1 MSNTKIILLGN
12 STMFDDLYE
21 LSCDL
26 IKEHNLE
33 FSKIFTND
41 TQKVKENSNIMFDLD
56 LKTINEA
63 YKNNSLLC
71 VKSVENIS
79 EGILFDDF
87 ETKDLFILNV
97 DLYNMISTWI
107 FEHYNILTIWIDRKM
122 TEADENN
129 DTSIRYLMERFDMGA
144 KYMYF
149 LNESHSKILSTIS
162 KYLNGTDQ
170 EKNLLLVENS

>member
-1 MSNTKIILLGN
+1 MNNTKIILLGN
-12 STMFDDLYE
+12 ITMFEYLYD

-26 IKEHNLE
+26 IKEHNLS
-33 FSKIFTND
+33 FSKIFSND
-41 TQKVKENSNIMFDLD
+41 IDKVNNNNDVMFELD

-71 VKSVENIS
+71 VRSIENIS

-87 ETKDLFILNV
+87 ETKDLFILDI

-107 FEHYNILTIWIDRKM
+107 FDHYNILTIWIDRK
-122 TEADENN
+122 TKDIDKSEN
-129 DTSIRYLMERFDMGA
+129 TSIKYLMERFNMGA

-149 LNESHSKILSTIS
+149 LNESHNKILSTIS